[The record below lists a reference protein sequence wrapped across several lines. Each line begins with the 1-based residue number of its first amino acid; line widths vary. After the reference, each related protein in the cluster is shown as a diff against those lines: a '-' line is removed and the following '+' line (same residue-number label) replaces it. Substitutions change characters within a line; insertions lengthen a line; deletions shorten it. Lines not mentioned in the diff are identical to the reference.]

1 MGKKLMTVQSL
12 ATQTLRDSTDAYNQ
26 ALNIL
31 QQAKS
36 LEVPTVDH
44 TTLEDQA
51 VKVNRDARRI
61 QEEAQRLISENEE
74 LLLAAQDK
82 RVELED
88 LLNRAENQQQQV
100 DRQLADMDGYN
111 KRALDAV
118 QSGNNVLKDAQDTL
132 RTLQGKCRPYDL
144 IKGPR
149 NNET

>member
-44 TTLEDQA
+44 ATLEDQA

-111 KRALDAV
+111 KRALEAV

-132 RTLQGKCRPYDL
+132 RTLQGKCRTDEQGDRP
-144 IKGPR
+144 
-149 NNET
+149 

>member
-44 TTLEDQA
+44 ATLEDQA

-82 RVELED
+82 RVVLED

-111 KRALDAV
+111 KRALEAV
-118 QSGNNVLKDAQDTL
+118 QNGNNVLKDAQDTL
-132 RTLQGKCRPYDL
+132 RTLQGKCRTDEQ
-144 IKGPR
+144 GDR
-149 NNET
+149 Q

>member
-44 TTLEDQA
+44 ATLEDQA

-111 KRALDAV
+111 KRALEAV

-132 RTLQGKCRPYDL
+132 RTLQGKCRTDEQ
-144 IKGPR
+144 GDR
-149 NNET
+149 Q

>member
-1 MGKKLMTVQSL
+1 MGAKLRTVQSL
-12 ATQTLRDSTDAYNQ
+12 ATKTLRDSTEAYNE

-44 TTLEDQA
+44 ATLEDQA

-61 QEEAQRLISENEE
+61 QEEAQRLISENAD

-88 LLNRAENQQQQV
+88 LLRRAEEQQQQV

-111 KRALDAV
+111 KRALEAV
-118 QSGNNVLKDAQDTL
+118 QGGNNVLEDAQDTL
-132 RTLQGKCRPYDL
+132 RTLQGEYRFDL
-144 IKGPR
+144 FIWG
-149 NNET
+149 EEQTL